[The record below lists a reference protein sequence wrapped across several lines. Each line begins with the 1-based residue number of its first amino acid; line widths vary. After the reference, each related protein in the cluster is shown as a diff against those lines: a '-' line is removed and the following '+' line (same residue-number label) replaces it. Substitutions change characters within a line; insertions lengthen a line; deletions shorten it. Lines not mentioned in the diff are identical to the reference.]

1 MRKYPRK
8 TTQSL
13 ANRCKALCVP
23 LLSHHASSHAEQ
35 SPSNAKLSSSKNSLI
50 FIMLKL
56 FISYVSVG
64 SLNTAIN
71 RLCLGAL
78 FRLIGFSQAISKLI
92 VSCVAVTLSFSS
104 TPNAHLSPKQQ
115 LAGTWTLSLK
125 KTRLMISLLETSI
138 PIMVTD
144 HKVMTY

>member
-1 MRKYPRK
+1 
-8 TTQSL
+8 
-13 ANRCKALCVP
+13 
-23 LLSHHASSHAEQ
+23 LL
-35 SPSNAKLSSSKNSLI
+35 SNAKLSSSKNSLI

-56 FISYVSVG
+56 FISYVSVC
-64 SLNTAIN
+64 SLNTAIHW
-71 RLCLGAL
+71 LCLGAL

-104 TPNAHLSPKQQ
+104 TQNAHLSPKQQ

-125 KTRLMISLLETSI
+125 KARLMISLLATSI